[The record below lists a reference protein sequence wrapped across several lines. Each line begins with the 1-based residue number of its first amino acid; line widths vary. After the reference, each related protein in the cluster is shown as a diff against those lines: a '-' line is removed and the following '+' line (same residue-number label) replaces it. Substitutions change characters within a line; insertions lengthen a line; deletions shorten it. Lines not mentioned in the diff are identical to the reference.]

1 MSVQPPARPLDDT
14 LGLALVAGIDTHK
27 DTHHVAIVDQVGRLI
42 ADHQFA
48 TTVEGYGQIVQFLH
62 RHGNVNAVGVEG
74 TGSYG
79 AGVSRVLNAAGFRVL
94 EVIRPNRQQR
104 RAKGKSDPLDAEQ
117 AARTVLSGQGATTPK
132 SASGAVE
139 CLRMLLTER
148 RSANKSRTQT
158 INQLHAVLVTAPDLV
173 RNTYRGLTTEQIITK
188 AARSRPT
195 ASDMADVTTTA
206 RIVLRRLATRAQQL
220 QNEVRTI
227 DAEMTALIAQIN
239 PAMLQ
244 INGMGPLTAATLL
257 TTAGDNPERL
267 ASRAGFAALVGV
279 APVPASSGQRVRHRL
294 SRGGNRHANS
304 AIHRIILLRL
314 RHHEAHTTA
323 YVTRRQAEGLSDRD
337 IMRCLKRHV
346 ANEIFKAITAPQ
358 PADTTGQQL
367 RHQRE
372 GTGLTISELARGLD
386 VPYQRLRRLETGE
399 RVDPDLAAR
408 ARAHLE
414 HLALLAA

>member
-173 RNTYRGLTTEQIITK
+173 RNTYRDLTTEQIITK

-220 QNEVRTI
+220 QDEVRTI

-257 TTAGDNPERL
+257 TAAGDNPERL

-314 RHHEAHTTA
+314 RHHEARTTA

-346 ANEIFKAITAPQ
+346 ANEIFKAITAPP

-399 RVDPDLAAR
+399 RVDPDLAAL

>member
-173 RNTYRGLTTEQIITK
+173 RNTYRGLITEQIITK

-220 QNEVRTI
+220 QDEVRTI

-257 TTAGDNPERL
+257 TAAGDNPERL

-314 RHHEAHTTA
+314 RHHEARTTA

>member
-1 MSVQPPARPLDDT
+1 
-14 LGLALVAGIDTHK
+14 
-27 DTHHVAIVDQVGRLI
+27 
-42 ADHQFA
+42 
-48 TTVEGYGQIVQFLH
+48 
-62 RHGNVNAVGVEG
+62 
-74 TGSYG
+74 
-79 AGVSRVLNAAGFRVL
+79 
-94 EVIRPNRQQR
+94 
-104 RAKGKSDPLDAEQ
+104 
-117 AARTVLSGQGATTPK
+117 
-132 SASGAVE
+132 
-139 CLRMLLTER
+139 
-148 RSANKSRTQT
+148 
-158 INQLHAVLVTAPDLV
+158 
-173 RNTYRGLTTEQIITK
+173 
-188 AARSRPT
+188 
-195 ASDMADVTTTA
+195 
-206 RIVLRRLATRAQQL
+206 
-220 QNEVRTI
+220 
-227 DAEMTALIAQIN
+227 MTALIAQIN

-244 INGMGPLTAATLL
+244 INGMGPLTVATLL
-257 TTAGDNPERL
+257 TAAGDNPERL

-314 RHHEAHTTA
+314 RHDEARTTA

-372 GTGLTISELARGLD
+372 GAGLTISELARGLD

-408 ARAHLE
+408 ACAHLE

>member
-220 QNEVRTI
+220 QDEVRTI

-257 TTAGDNPERL
+257 TAAGDNPERL

-314 RHHEAHTTA
+314 RHHEARTTA

>member
-62 RHGNVNAVGVEG
+62 RHGNVNAVGVEE

-173 RNTYRGLTTEQIITK
+173 RNTYRDLTTEQIITK

-220 QNEVRTI
+220 QDEVRTI

-257 TTAGDNPERL
+257 TAAGDNPERL

-314 RHHEAHTTA
+314 RHHEARTTA

-372 GTGLTISELARGLD
+372 GTGLTISELARRLD

-399 RVDPDLAAR
+399 RVNPDLAAR

>member
-173 RNTYRGLTTEQIITK
+173 RNTYRDLTTEQIITK

-195 ASDMADVTTTA
+195 ASDMPDVTTTA

-220 QNEVRTI
+220 QDEVRTI

-257 TTAGDNPERL
+257 TAAGDNPERL

-314 RHHEAHTTA
+314 RHHEARTTA

-346 ANEIFKAITAPQ
+346 ANEIFKAITAPP

>member
-173 RNTYRGLTTEQIITK
+173 RNTYRDLTTEQIITK

-220 QNEVRTI
+220 QDEVRTI

-257 TTAGDNPERL
+257 TAAGDNPERL

-314 RHHEAHTTA
+314 RHHEARTTA

-399 RVDPDLAAR
+399 RVDPDLAAL

>member
-62 RHGNVNAVGVEG
+62 RHGNVSAVGVEG

-173 RNTYRGLTTEQIITK
+173 RNTYRDLITEQIITK

-195 ASDMADVTTTA
+195 AFDMADVTTTA

-220 QNEVRTI
+220 QDEVRTI

-257 TTAGDNPERL
+257 TAAGDNPERL

-314 RHHEAHTTA
+314 RHHEARTTA

-372 GTGLTISELARGLD
+372 GTGLTISELARRLD

>member
-314 RHHEAHTTA
+314 RHHEARTTA

-372 GTGLTISELARGLD
+372 ETGLTISELARGLD

>member
-173 RNTYRGLTTEQIITK
+173 RNTYRDLTTEQIITK

-220 QNEVRTI
+220 QDEVRTI

-257 TTAGDNPERL
+257 TAAGDNPERL

-314 RHHEAHTTA
+314 RHHEARTTA

>member
-173 RNTYRGLTTEQIITK
+173 RNTYRDLTTEQIITK

-220 QNEVRTI
+220 QDEVRTI

-257 TTAGDNPERL
+257 TAAGDNPERL

-314 RHHEAHTTA
+314 RHHEARTTA

-372 GTGLTISELARGLD
+372 ETGLTISELARGLD

>member
-314 RHHEAHTTA
+314 RHHEARTTA